1 MQQPQHHQSL
11 MEAVDGSQYP
21 FRLGILIKRSQ
32 ANPFIQTERHSTR
45 RDTSSPA
52 KKKFRLG
59 APQKANGRL
68 VTHKKK
74 KKKSDEQEAKT
85 KQKKS
90 FPLFLDA
97 RTHPATRL
105 VNNNYPSDPSVTYDL
120 EQAET
125 EMMARGETRPLDH
138 SGQCFFFCWCAAP
151 WLPPPTHPSPI
162 PLHLID

>member
-1 MQQPQHHQSL
+1 

-21 FRLGILIKRSQ
+21 LRLGILIKRSQ

-45 RDTSSPA
+45 RDTSSEA
-52 KKKFRLG
+52 QKNKKKFRVG

-68 VTHKKK
+68 VTHKKENEEQPKRRK
-74 KKKSDEQEAKT
+74 KPKNKNKR
-85 KQKKS
+85 S
-90 FPLFLDA
+90 FPLFVDA

-125 EMMARGETRPLDH
+125 EMMARGESRPLDH

-151 WLPPPTHPSPI
+151 WLPPPTQPSPI

>member
-1 MQQPQHHQSL
+1 

-45 RDTSSPA
+45 RDTSSEA
-52 KKKFRLG
+52 KKEEIPGGG
-59 APQKANGRL
+59 AAKGKRPIRDPQKNEEDGPKRR
-68 VTHKKK
+68 KK
-74 KKKSDEQEAKT
+74 QKT
-85 KQKKS
+85 KQRS

-138 SGQCFFFCWCAAP
+138 SGQCFFLLVRCPLVTSSHAP
-151 WLPPPTHPSPI
+151 VPNSITL
-162 PLHLID
+162 D

>member
-1 MQQPQHHQSL
+1 

-21 FRLGILIKRSQ
+21 LRLGILIKRSQ

-45 RDTSSPA
+45 RDTSSEA
-52 KKKFRLG
+52 QKNKKKFRVG

-68 VTHKKK
+68 VTHKKEN
-74 KKKSDEQEAKT
+74 DEQPKRR
-85 KQKKS
+85 KKPKNKNKRS
-90 FPLFLDA
+90 FPLFVDA

-125 EMMARGETRPLDH
+125 EMMARGESRPPDH

-151 WLPPPTHPSPI
+151 WLPPPTQPSPI